1 MTPPPLDKPYFC
13 ALFVSSPSPGAVFRF
28 LERRLGSTDRERA
41 ALDALDLRLSRAAPP
56 RAYRALTGGVG
67 FPAWAQT
74 AFPLFAEAFA
84 PPLTLLWASADTLTW
99 GYTRHDAD
107 SPTETQTFTVSA
119 ATPAQSALARLTR
132 QPNVPQVTAAVAWAK
147 RHRLPLAE
155 VPALRGLWTP
165 RPDKPQEVIDYGI
178 VARLDQK
185 SLLVE
190 NTPRLYC
197 CRFGDAP
204 GSALL

>member
-1 MTPPPLDKPYFC
+1 MTAPPPPKPYFC
-13 ALFVSSPSPGAVFRF
+13 ALFISSASPGAVFRF
-28 LERRLGSTDRERA
+28 LERRRGGIQAERA

-56 RAYRALTGGVG
+56 RAYRALTGGAG
-67 FPAWAQT
+67 FPAWAQN

-84 PPLTLLWASADTLTW
+84 PPLTLLWASADTPTW
-99 GYTRHDAD
+99 GYIRRDAD
-107 SPTETQTFTVSA
+107 TPAASHTFTVAA
-119 ATPAQSALARLTR
+119 ATPVQSALARLNR
-132 QPNVPQVTAAVAWAK
+132 QPNVPQVAAAVAWAK
-147 RHRLPLAE
+147 RCRLPLAE

-190 NTPRLYC
+190 NTPRLYHYH
-197 CRFGDAP
+197 FASP
-204 GSALL
+204 PETV